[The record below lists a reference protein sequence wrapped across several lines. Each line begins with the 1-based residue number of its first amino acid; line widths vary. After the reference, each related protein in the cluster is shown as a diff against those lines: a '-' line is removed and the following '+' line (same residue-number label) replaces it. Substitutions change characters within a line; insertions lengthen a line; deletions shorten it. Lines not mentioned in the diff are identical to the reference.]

1 MKQMLLAVS
10 LALLL
15 CAGGCVQHTVVD
27 VQSQS
32 LANAS
37 LAGCPNLSGQYA
49 GAGRM
54 VRGDPTQ
61 QIGTRLPISLIFPI
75 EDIDAWKAMVGRYK
89 TDDHGIVRVPD
100 YATLTPSSENQYV
113 VATFYGDVKIGEY
126 RTGFMK
132 AKRVTC
138 KSGVMHLTFAP
149 EETRS
154 DYGLNH
160 VTTDDTL
167 QIDSNGDLIVR
178 RSMDVEYHA
187 RLLHLPMGTGHFFE
201 EYRFPRI

>member
-1 MKQMLLAVS
+1 M
-10 LALLL
+10 
-15 CAGGCVQHTVVD
+15 
-27 VQSQS
+27 
-32 LANAS
+32 
-37 LAGCPNLSGQYA
+37 
-49 GAGRM
+49 
-54 VRGDPTQ
+54 RGDPTQ

-154 DYGLNH
+154 DYGPNH

-201 EYRFPRI
+201 EYAFRVSSLRRGRCFCDDQIICFWRYPLRVENTVVSKNAKTGRG

>member
-1 MKQMLLAVS
+1 MKQVLLAMS
-10 LALLL
+10 LVLLL
-15 CAGGCVQHTVVD
+15 CVGGCVQHTAVD

-37 LAGCPNLSGQYA
+37 LAGCPNLSGRYA

-61 QIGTRLPISLIFPI
+61 QIGTRLPINLTFPI
-75 EDIDAWKAMVGRYK
+75 DDIDAWKAMVGRYK
-89 TDDHGIVRVPD
+89 TDDHHIVTPPD

-113 VATFYGDVKIGEY
+113 VAMFYGDVKIGEY
-126 RTGFMK
+126 RTSFMK
-132 AKRVTC
+132 AQRATC
-138 KSGVMHLTFAP
+138 KSGVVHLTFEP

-154 DYGLNH
+154 DFGPNH
-160 VTTDDTL
+160 VTTEDTL
-167 QIDSNGDLIVR
+167 QIDTNGDLIVR
-178 RSMDVEYHA
+178 RNMDVEYRA
-187 RLLHLPMGTGHFFE
+187 RLLQLPMGTAYFFE